1 MKVRAP
7 RWLLLAAALSTAA
20 TACSAPRPDMTA
32 AEPEPA
38 SMNSEGFS
46 LILNNRHYLDVN
58 VFVHHDGQASRVA
71 TVTGS
76 SSSAVVVPRWML
88 GKGGVI
94 RLIAEPIGEHSSYV
108 TDNLVIQPGQIV
120 ELNVENAIA
129 RSNYS
134 VQ

>member
-7 RWLLLAAALSTAA
+7 RGLLLAAALGTAA

-71 TVTGS
+71 MVTGS

-94 RLIAEPIGEHSSYV
+94 RLIAEPIGEYSSYV

-134 VQ
+134 VR